1 MEHRLTSTGKRARA
15 FDIYII
21 TPRKITNTV
30 SAAFGNEEEEEEVSF
45 KSLLFRG
52 AYKLLR

>member
-1 MEHRLTSTGKRARA
+1 MTSTGKRARA

-21 TPRKITNTV
+21 SPRKIINTV

-45 KSLLFRG
+45 NSLLLRE